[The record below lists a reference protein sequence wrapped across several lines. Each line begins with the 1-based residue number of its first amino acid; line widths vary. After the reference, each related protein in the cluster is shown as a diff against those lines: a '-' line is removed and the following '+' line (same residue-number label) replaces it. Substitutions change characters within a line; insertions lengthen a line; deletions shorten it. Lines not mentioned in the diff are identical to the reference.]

1 MHACLRIAEILDLII
16 GFMVDDTH
24 EPDKFCGIRHQDLAR
39 LARTCKA
46 FKDPALDVLWRT
58 QSSLSPLIRCLPSR
72 LRTTKRYWGRR
83 VVSLRKEP
91 SHEDWFSL
99 QRYSHRIRAF
109 DHCSR
114 SPRPVCKSTLD
125 TVFSPNLSQKL
136 FPSLRTLDLAV
147 VGYGSMF
154 LVPHSFLVINSA
166 SLPQLVRLTFATS
179 YKSSCKLPPIHFKPA
194 CAPSLEAL
202 TINVRDGFDPVIVN
216 FGDFPRLRSLNLSDL
231 PFHPFHGG
239 WELIHLQYLCD
250 LTVTLPDGFDIDVHS
265 STQPVFPSLQRL
277 SVSVGSL
284 NQVTNLLLSTTS
296 SDLSSVKVSCR
307 SPATQS
313 DIHALFRAIEHVNER
328 SPNFCTLEVH
338 KEHCSFTWPILPA
351 NWDDPSHD
359 LPRSTLAPLLAC
371 HNLRVLELYVL
382 GEPAIDDAFVAMT
395 ALAWPD
401 IEVLHLCGLRGY
413 IPRVSL
419 RGIREL
425 LQRCQRLRSLYIQI
439 DGTNVPEGEPEMR
452 PLSLEILDIFGS
464 RMTDTLAVERYLRI
478 LAPKLKSL
486 ILY

>member
-24 EPDKFCGIRHQDLAR
+24 EPDKFCRIRHQDLAR

-91 SHEDWFSL
+91 SDEDWFRL

-114 SPRPVCKSTLD
+114 NPRPVCKNTLD

-166 SLPQLVRLTFATS
+166 SLPQLVRLTFSTS

-231 PFHPFHGG
+231 PFRPFHGG

-284 NQVTNLLLSTTS
+284 NQVADLLLSTTS

-313 DIHALFRAIEHVNER
+313 DIHELFRAIERNNER
-328 SPNFCTLEVH
+328 SPNLGTLQVD
-338 KEHCSFTWPILPA
+338 CSSTISSIPILPVKPG
-351 NWDDPSHD
+351 DPSYD
-359 LPRSTLAPLLAC
+359 LSRSTLAPLLAC
-371 HNLRVLELYVL
+371 HHLRVLKLHVL
-382 GEPAIDDAFVAMT
+382 GELGIDDAFVARI

-401 IEVLHLCGLRGY
+401 IEVLHLFGSSQC

-419 RGIREL
+419 GGIHEL
-425 LQRCQRLRSLYIQI
+425 LQRCQRLRSLYIR
-439 DGTNVPEGEPEMR
+439 DR
-452 PLSLEILDIFGS
+452 WDDCS
-464 RMTDTLAVERYLRI
+464 
-478 LAPKLKSL
+478 
-486 ILY
+486 